1 MFLLLVGIDMS
12 IGIGRFHSPC
22 LTRILLFYFWSLLCL
37 KCTHVAITTVDSL
50 NRTKDLIS
58 TIIDNEVIR
67 LSKILFFKW
76 DIVHVITLKI
86 KRSELIYCCILWL
99 VFLNGYLM
107 LIESLLKRAELGIS
121 LFLAILIFVTSN
133 NYFAF
138 NWFDR

>member
-22 LTRILLFYFWSLLCL
+22 LTRILLFYIWSLLCL
-37 KCTHVAITTVDSL
+37 KCNHVAITTVDSL

-58 TIIDNEVIR
+58 TIIDNVVIR

-86 KRSELIYCCILWL
+86 KRSELIYCCIL
-99 VFLNGYLM
+99 
-107 LIESLLKRAELGIS
+107 
-121 LFLAILIFVTSN
+121 
-133 NYFAF
+133 
-138 NWFDR
+138 